1 MEKFD
6 EKKAILKLI
15 LSNKKGVTKEN
26 IIEYLDYINKVRYSD
41 NEVEVFLTDLNG
53 QNKVKN
59 IEGFW
64 VSSKE

>member
-6 EKKAILKLI
+6 ERKAILKLI
-15 LSNKKGVTKEN
+15 LSSKKGVPKEN
-26 IIEYLDYINKVRYSD
+26 IIEYLDYNNKVKYSD
-41 NEVEVFLTDLNG
+41 NEVEVFLADLNG

-64 VSSKE
+64 FLSKE